1 MGWSAPAGPG
11 CQDVAVTVTRRA
23 VLGAGVAAVMSGC
36 GNAPQA
42 VWSQAAPSG
51 QPPASPGE
59 TATPSPGAEAS
70 TGPRSPYEAE
80 VTAILKRY
88 LSPTPA
94 NPKHPTYA
102 GAVAMAV
109 VNGKVTV
116 HTAVGDALRYGAGP
130 TELPPAQRVPMRLD
144 SVFDQA
150 SITKVYAA
158 ILVMQLVE
166 EGKVDLSAP
175 VAGYLPEFTGA
186 DKQNVT
192 VRMLLAHTSGLPVGP
207 KISGLSTVEQRW
219 AAVLATPLVGGA
231 VPGAVFR
238 YTSVGL
244 MVAGR
249 IVEKFTGQG
258 LAAAVKS
265 RITGPLG
272 LRDTGFTPT
281 TWMSSAEQ
289 AARMVATDA
298 RSSRGLLRG
307 VVHDDVCH
315 QLGGVGGH
323 AGIFSTASD
332 LAVVGQMLLGGGQY
346 QGKRLLKESTVGLM
360 TANVNAGLPV
370 VDAERPN
377 RPPDHG
383 LGVTINQAWLMGKLA
398 SAQAYGHSGFT
409 GTSLVICQRR
419 KLVLVVLSNRAHPNW
434 SWANPDPVR
443 AEVGDVLAKSL

>member
-1 MGWSAPAGPG
+1 MVS
-11 CQDVAVTVTRRA
+11 RRA
-23 VLGAGVAAVMSGC
+23 VLGAGLVAALGGC
-36 GNAPQA
+36 ASEPA
-42 VWSQAAPSG
+42 VWGEALPSG
-51 QPPASPGE
+51 SESPAGEEPSAQPSAGVSPA
-59 TATPSPGAEAS
+59 A
-70 TGPRSPYEAE
+70 GPRSPYEAE
-80 VTAILKRY
+80 VTAVLKRY

-102 GAVAMAV
+102 GAVAMAL

-116 HTAVGDALRYGAGP
+116 QAAVGDALRYGAGP
-130 TELPPAQRVPMRLD
+130 VELPVSQRVPMRPD

-150 SITKVYAA
+150 SITKVYTA

-166 EGKVDLSAP
+166 QGKIDLAAP
-175 VAGYLPEFTGA
+175 VVSYLPEFAGPGKA
-186 DKQNVT
+186 AVT
-192 VRMLLAHTSGLPVGP
+192 VSMLLAHTSGLPVGP

-219 AAVLATPLVGGA
+219 AAVLATPLVDGA
-231 VPGAVFR
+231 VPGNTFR

-249 IVEKFTGQG
+249 IVEKITGQG
-258 LAAAVKS
+258 LAQATKS
-265 RITGPLG
+265 FLTGPLG
-272 LRDTGFTPT
+272 LRDTGFNPNS
-281 TWMSSAEQ
+281 WMASADRS
-289 AARMVATDA
+289 ARMVATDA

-332 LAVVGQMLLGGGQY
+332 LAIVGQMLLSGGQY
-346 QGKRLLKESTVGLM
+346 QGKRLLNEATVRMM
-360 TANVNAGLPV
+360 TANVNPGLAV

-383 LGVTINQAWLMGKLA
+383 LGVAINQPWLMGKLA

-419 KLVLVVLSNRAHPNW
+419 KLVLVLLTNRAHPNW

-443 AEVGDVLAKSL
+443 EEVGDVLAKALQ